1 MKTHASYL
9 VMSNQML
16 HEFPQGDPYSGPAYG
31 DKHKSKGLGMV
42 LGVVAS
48 VATMGAAAPLLA
60 GPTLAGQLAGGAMM
74 AGGVMSGVGAI
85 TGNKKLMKIGGVLS
99 LAGGLGNM
107 AAGALGI
114 GQGAGSQ
121 AVSQFG
127 TNFMESVNSLGV
139 GDIYSAEAIA
149 AGKAASGG
157 GTIAGGA
164 AETAVNEA
172 GSQTLQL
179 AGESGV
185 GGMDGQTLDLAKSE
199 LASAQSSMPTPAD
212 AEGPMTN
219 ASMDKMNLADGGM
232 DSNMRAIQNKA
243 PGILSNAGSST
254 PSPAAGSGI
263 DYAKMGQLG
272 DAPAAAGGPQ
282 VLAETGKEAST
293 LDKALAWM
301 EKNPTVTKIGAGMLD
316 KAMAAA
322 AGDDQVS
329 ALIDRYK
336 AETNLL
342 TTKNDVEKY
351 KLANAGKQVAMIS
364 ADDPNLDAKVKQAT
378 ASGIPVAFVPAVGQN
393 YTPVSKN
400 FTPVAR
406 NATYNQPTA

>member
-31 DKHKSKGLGMV
+31 DKHKSKGVGMV

-48 VATMGAAAPLLA
+48 VATMGMAAPMLA
-60 GPTLAGQLAGGAMM
+60 GPTLAGQIAGGAMM
-74 AGGVMSGVGAI
+74 AGGVLSGVGAV
-85 TGNKKLMKIGGVLS
+85 TENKKLMKIGGVLS
-99 LAGGLGNM
+99 LAGGLGNT

-121 AVSQFG
+121 AVAQFS

-139 GDIYSAEAIA
+139 GELYSAETIA

-157 GTIAGGA
+157 ATAAGGV
-164 AETAVNEA
+164 AETAANEA

-185 GGMDGQTLDLAKSE
+185 GGMGGQTLDLAKSE
-199 LASAQSSMPTPAD
+199 LAASGTGGSAAQS
-212 AEGPMTN
+212 
-219 ASMDKMNLADGGM
+219 
-232 DSNMRAIQNKA
+232 
-243 PGILSNAGSST
+243 AG
-254 PSPAAGSGI
+254 GI

-272 DAPAAAGGPQ
+272 DASMSSGGPQ
-282 VLAETGKEAST
+282 VLAETPAAEST
-293 LDKALAWM
+293 LDKALGFVR
-301 EKNPTVTKIGAGMLD
+301 KNPDITKIGAGMLE
-316 KAMAAA
+316 KAMAA
-322 AGDDQVS
+322 GENDDQVS

-342 TTKNDVEKY
+342 TTKNDIEKY

-378 ASGIPVAFVPAVGQN
+378 AGGIPVAFIPAIGQN
-393 YTPVSKN
+393 YTPYSKN

-406 NATYNQPTA
+406 NATYNQPTTP

>member
-31 DKHKSKGLGMV
+31 DKHKSKGLGMI

-48 VATMGAAAPLLA
+48 VATMGAAAPMLA
-60 GPTLAGQLAGGAMM
+60 GASLAGQIAGGAMM
-74 AGGVMSGVGAI
+74 AGGVLSGVGAI
-85 TGNKKLMKIGGVLS
+85 TGNKKLTKVGGVLS
-99 LAGGLGNM
+99 LAGGLGNLG
-107 AAGALGI
+107 AGALGI

-121 AVSQFG
+121 AVARFG

-139 GDIYSAEAIA
+139 GELYSAETIA

-157 GTIAGGA
+157 ATAAGGV
-164 AETAVNEA
+164 AETAANEA

-199 LASAQSSMPTPAD
+199 LAASGTSAAP
-212 AEGPMTN
+212 
-219 ASMDKMNLADGGM
+219 GGSIDPLM

-243 PGILSNAGSST
+243 PGILSNAPSGSAAQSI
-254 PSPAAGSGI
+254 SPAGYGNGPMAS
-263 DYAKMGQLG
+263 
-272 DAPAAAGGPQ
+272 GGPQ
-282 VLAETGKEAST
+282 VLPEAAKEAST
-293 LDKALAWM
+293 LDKALGFVR
-301 EKNPTVTKIGAGMLD
+301 KNPEVTKIGAGMLE
-316 KAMAAA
+316 KAMAA
-322 AGDDQVS
+322 GENDDQVS

-342 TTKNDVEKY
+342 TTKNDIEKY

-364 ADDPNLDAKVKQAT
+364 ADDPELDAKVKQAT
-378 ASGIPVAFVPAVGQN
+378 AGGIPVAFIPAIGQN
-393 YTPVSKN
+393 YTPYSKN